1 MNLRFI
7 LVAVLV
13 ASASTISCSSDD
25 APPVSGGAK
34 FQLQAADSTAAMGL
48 DTCPDSGKEFLI
60 AIQGD
65 DGQPKLMVDGAD
77 DARVKCQIDG
87 SHFDLSVSNKNGT
100 IAAAGSYSGNV
111 SKDAQVTVVYGSNQS
126 YSSKGGVACTLT
138 FENPGGSVVQD
149 GGKIRA
155 GIVCPALKHKTLN
168 AACGID
174 VSGGSGAFMQFSNCT
189 GF

>member
-1 MNLRFI
+1 MNLRFT

-48 DTCPDSGKEFLI
+48 DPCPDAGREFLI

-87 SHFDLSVSNKNGT
+87 SRFDLSVSNKNGT
-100 IAAAGSYSGNV
+100 ITASGSYSGNV
-111 SKDAQVTVVYGSNQS
+111 SKDAQVFVVYGSNQS
-126 YSSKGGVACTLT
+126 YSTKGVPCTLT

-155 GIVCPALKHKTLN
+155 GISCPALKHKTLN

-174 VSGGSGAFMQFSNCT
+174 VSGASGAFMQFSNCT

>member
-1 MNLRFI
+1 MNLRLT
-7 LVAVLV
+7 LVAALV

-34 FQLQAADSTAAMGL
+34 FQLQLADTTAAMGL
-48 DTCPDSGKEFLI
+48 AACPDSGREFLI

-87 SHFDLSVSNKNGT
+87 SHFDLSVSNKNGS
-100 IAAAGSYSGNV
+100 IAASGSYSGNV
-111 SKDAQVTVVYGSNQS
+111 SSDAQVFVTFGSNNS
-126 YSSKGGVACTLT
+126 YQTKGVPCTLT

-149 GGKIRA
+149 GGKIRT
-155 GIVCPALKHKTLN
+155 GIVCKALKAKTQD